1 MTLKQVLQKI
11 QSKEISC
18 LELADFYLGN
28 IKKKDKQLH
37 SFLYVNEEGIKKE
50 AKIADKNHS
59 DINFKTQPLY
69 GVPYALKDN
78 ILVENMPTTAGSMI
92 LENYNGGYDSAVVSK
107 LRNVGAL
114 VLGKTN
120 MDEFAMGSSTE
131 NSAFGPSS
139 NPHDVSRVPGGS
151 SGGSAVA
158 VAADL
163 APFALGSDTGGSI
176 RQPAAFC
183 GVVGFKPS
191 YGRVSRS
198 GLISMASSLDQI
210 GPLTKTVEDAAILFN
225 AIKGKDPLDATS
237 VDAEYSDELLHP
249 RLENIKKLRV
259 GLPKEYFIEG
269 IDERTKQEIGAAIEK
284 IKSLGIEVKEISLP
298 NTKHALS
305 CYYIIMPAEV
315 SSNVA
320 RFDGIRYGRLDELQ
334 EHEPKNLLGIYHAQR
349 GKGFGREVRRRVMLG
364 TYVLSSGYYD
374 AYYAK
379 AQKVR
384 KLIKED
390 FDNAFKEVDVILT
403 PVAPTTAFKIGE
415 KTSDP
420 LQMYLS
426 DIFTIPLN
434 LAGLPGISIPVRA
447 YEGGELPVGF
457 QLIGKPF
464 READILGIGQMYER
478 LRNSEPVEL

>member
-183 GVVGFKPS
+183 GGVGFKPS
-191 YGRVSRS
+191 YGAVSRY
-198 GLISMASSLDQI
+198 GLIAMASSLDQI
-210 GPLTKTVEDAAILFN
+210 GVFTQTVDDATLVFSCLI
-225 AIKGKDPLDATS
+225 GKDVMDSTSREIDKPKNKFNIENLRIGIIKENFGEGLDNRIRDKIYEAVDVYKKMGAS
-237 VDAEYSDELLHP
+237 VEEL
-249 RLENIKKLRV
+249 
-259 GLPKEYFIEG
+259 
-269 IDERTKQEIGAAIEK
+269 
-284 IKSLGIEVKEISLP
+284 SLP
-298 NTKHALS
+298 YADFGLAA
-305 CYYIIMPAEV
+305 YYIIMPAEV
-315 SSNVA
+315 SSNLA
-320 RFDGIRYGRLDELQ
+320 KFDGIRYGTHLVQDTEKSLIEDYAEL
-334 EHEPKNLLGIYHAQR
+334 R
-349 GKGFGREVRRRVMLG
+349 GKGFGKEVLRRIMLG
-364 TYVLSSGYYD
+364 TYTLSAGYYD
-374 AYYAK
+374 AYYLK

-384 KLIKED
+384 TLIKKDYE
-390 FDNAFKEVDVILT
+390 NAFAKVDVIIS
-403 PVAPTTAFKIGE
+403 PTTPTLPFKFGE
-415 KTSDP
+415 KTKNP
-420 LQMYLS
+420 LEMYLS
-426 DIFTIPLN
+426 DIYTVNAN
-434 LAGLPGISIPVRA
+434 LAGVPAISIPIGIIKEEGKNLPVGMQITGPQKRDFFVLDVARA
-447 YEGGELPVGF
+447 YEKAVG
-457 QLIGKPF
+457 
-464 READILGIGQMYER
+464 
-478 LRNSEPVEL
+478 N

>member
-163 APFALGSDTGGSI
+163 APFALGSDTGGSMR
-176 RQPAAFC
+176 RQATFC
-183 GVVGFKPS
+183 GLVSVRQSRG
-191 YGRVSRS
+191 GVSRF
-198 GLISMASSLDQI
+198 GL
-210 GPLTKTVEDAAILFN
+210 EDGL
-225 AIKGKDPLDATS
+225 S
-237 VDAEYSDELLHP
+237 P
-249 RLENIKKLRV
+249 RREN
-259 GLPKEYFIEG
+259 
-269 IDERTKQEIGAAIEK
+269 
-284 IKSLGIEVKEISLP
+284 
-298 NTKHALS
+298 
-305 CYYIIMPAEV
+305 C
-315 SSNVA
+315 
-320 RFDGIRYGRLDELQ
+320 
-334 EHEPKNLLGIYHAQR
+334 
-349 GKGFGREVRRRVMLG
+349 
-364 TYVLSSGYYD
+364 
-374 AYYAK
+374 
-379 AQKVR
+379 
-384 KLIKED
+384 
-390 FDNAFKEVDVILT
+390 
-403 PVAPTTAFKIGE
+403 
-415 KTSDP
+415 
-420 LQMYLS
+420 
-426 DIFTIPLN
+426 
-434 LAGLPGISIPVRA
+434 
-447 YEGGELPVGF
+447 
-457 QLIGKPF
+457 
-464 READILGIGQMYER
+464 
-478 LRNSEPVEL
+478 

>member
-163 APFALGSDTGGSI
+163 APFAE
-176 RQPAAFC
+176 AVF
-183 GVVGFKPS
+183 
-191 YGRVSRS
+191 VSR
-198 GLISMASSLDQI
+198 
-210 GPLTKTVEDAAILFN
+210 
-225 AIKGKDPLDATS
+225 
-237 VDAEYSDELLHP
+237 
-249 RLENIKKLRV
+249 LRFV
-259 GLPKEYFIEG
+259 GL
-269 IDERTKQEIGAAIEK
+269 
-284 IKSLGIEVKEISLP
+284 L
-298 NTKHALS
+298 
-305 CYYIIMPAEV
+305 
-315 SSNVA
+315 
-320 RFDGIRYGRLDELQ
+320 
-334 EHEPKNLLGIYHAQR
+334 
-349 GKGFGREVRRRVMLG
+349 
-364 TYVLSSGYYD
+364 VLSQ
-374 AYYAK
+374 AM
-379 AQKVR
+379 VR
-384 KLIKED
+384 FLD
-390 FDNAFKEVDVILT
+390 TDL
-403 PVAPTTAFKIGE
+403 
-415 KTSDP
+415 
-420 LQMYLS
+420 
-426 DIFTIPLN
+426 
-434 LAGLPGISIPVRA
+434 
-447 YEGGELPVGF
+447 
-457 QLIGKPF
+457 
-464 READILGIGQMYER
+464 
-478 LRNSEPVEL
+478 

>member
-191 YGRVSRS
+191 YGAVSRY
-198 GLISMASSLDQI
+198 GLIAMASSLDQI
-210 GPLTKTVEDAAILFN
+210 GVFTQTVDDATLVFSCLI
-225 AIKGKDPLDATS
+225 GKDVMDSTSREIDKPKNKFNIENLRIGIIKENFGEGLDNRIRDKIYEAVDVYKKMGAS
-237 VDAEYSDELLHP
+237 VEEL
-249 RLENIKKLRV
+249 
-259 GLPKEYFIEG
+259 
-269 IDERTKQEIGAAIEK
+269 
-284 IKSLGIEVKEISLP
+284 SLP
-298 NTKHALS
+298 YADFGLAA
-305 CYYIIMPAEV
+305 YYIIMPAEV
-315 SSNVA
+315 SSNLA
-320 RFDGIRYGRLDELQ
+320 KFDGIRYGTHLVQDTEKSLIEDYAEL
-334 EHEPKNLLGIYHAQR
+334 R
-349 GKGFGREVRRRVMLG
+349 GKGFGKEVLRRIMLG
-364 TYVLSSGYYD
+364 TYTLSAGYYD
-374 AYYAK
+374 AYYLK

-384 KLIKED
+384 TLIKKDYE
-390 FDNAFKEVDVILT
+390 NAFAKVDVIIS
-403 PVAPTTAFKIGE
+403 PTTPTLPFKFGE
-415 KTSDP
+415 KTKNP
-420 LQMYLS
+420 LEMYLS
-426 DIFTIPLN
+426 DIYTVNAN
-434 LAGLPGISIPVRA
+434 LAGVPAISIPIGIIKEEGKNLPVGMQITGPQKRDFFVLDVARA
-447 YEGGELPVGF
+447 YEKAVG
-457 QLIGKPF
+457 
-464 READILGIGQMYER
+464 
-478 LRNSEPVEL
+478 N

>member
-158 VAADL
+158 VAANL

-191 YGRVSRS
+191 YGAVSRY
-198 GLISMASSLDQI
+198 GLIAMASSLDQI
-210 GPLTKTVEDAAILFN
+210 GVFTQTVDDATLVFSCLI
-225 AIKGKDPLDATS
+225 GKDVMDSTSREIDKPKNKFNIENLRIGIIKENFGEGLDNRIRDKIYEAVDVYKKMGAS
-237 VDAEYSDELLHP
+237 VEEL
-249 RLENIKKLRV
+249 
-259 GLPKEYFIEG
+259 
-269 IDERTKQEIGAAIEK
+269 
-284 IKSLGIEVKEISLP
+284 SLP
-298 NTKHALS
+298 YADFGLAA
-305 CYYIIMPAEV
+305 YYIIMPAEV
-315 SSNVA
+315 SSNLA
-320 RFDGIRYGRLDELQ
+320 KFDGIRYGTHLVQDTEKSLIEDYAEL
-334 EHEPKNLLGIYHAQR
+334 R
-349 GKGFGREVRRRVMLG
+349 GKGFGKEVLRRIMLG
-364 TYVLSSGYYD
+364 TYTLSAGYYD
-374 AYYAK
+374 AYYLK

-384 KLIKED
+384 TLIKKDYE
-390 FDNAFKEVDVILT
+390 NAFAKVDVIIS
-403 PVAPTTAFKIGE
+403 PTTPTLPFKFGE
-415 KTSDP
+415 KTKNP
-420 LQMYLS
+420 LEMYLS
-426 DIFTIPLN
+426 DIYTVNAN
-434 LAGLPGISIPVRA
+434 LAGVPAISIPIGIIKEEGKNLPVGMQITGPQKRDFFVLDVARA
-447 YEGGELPVGF
+447 YEKAVG
-457 QLIGKPF
+457 
-464 READILGIGQMYER
+464 
-478 LRNSEPVEL
+478 N